1 MNYRSRGY
9 TGPRCQ
15 RDEDDPLAGEIM
27 LSEEVVKEE
36 SSAVERL
43 VSDVCEYSYTVEG
56 GVIKFMGLCDSLM

>member
-1 MNYRSRGY
+1 
-9 TGPRCQ
+9 
-15 RDEDDPLAGEIM
+15 M

-56 GVIKFMGLCDSLM
+56 EAIKFMGLCDSLM

>member
-15 RDEDDPLAGEIM
+15 RDEEDPLAGEIM

-56 GVIKFMGLCDSLM
+56 EAIKFMGLCDSLM